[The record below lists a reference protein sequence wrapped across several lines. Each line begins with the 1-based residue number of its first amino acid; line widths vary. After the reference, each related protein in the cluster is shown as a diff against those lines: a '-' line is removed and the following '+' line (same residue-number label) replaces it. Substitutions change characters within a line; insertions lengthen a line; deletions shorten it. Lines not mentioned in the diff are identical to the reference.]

1 MYGSRQ
7 SPIEFSSKNLVNIV
21 IFRLQFSLTLDSDR
35 HLDPFT
41 SFTWGHSVSL
51 SQSRALEIFH
61 ILIKN
66 TRKGTGGSGVGHVN
80 WDLSGWDHLLLVKC
94 DVGRG
99 HLSLHKLLE
108 SDLYLSNV
116 VNFLSI
122 KYESFIMSLVQN
134 SVYAVLLR
142 ELFEKDLDW
151 HGLLPEL
158 LVGHQLEL
166 LSVEHKAEIVPIG
179 LLDGELSLGGLA
191 LVTSYSDVILL

>member
-7 SPIEFSSKNLVNIV
+7 SPIEFSSKNLVKIV
-21 IFRLQFSLTLDSDR
+21 ISRLQFSLTLDGDW
-35 HLDPFT
+35 HFDPLT
-41 SFTWGHSVSL
+41 SFARGHGVSL
-51 SQSRALEIFH
+51 CHRRALEAFH

-66 TRKGTGGSGVGHVN
+66 TRKGTGGSGVGHVDWHLSR
-80 WDLSGWDHLLLVKC
+80 WDDLLLVKC
-94 DVGRG
+94 DVGRS

-108 SDLYLSNV
+108 SNLDLSNF

-122 KYESFIMSLVQN
+122 KNESFIMSLVQN

-142 ELFEKDLDW
+142 ELLKEHLNG

-166 LSVEHKAEIVPIG
+166 LSVEHKTEVVPIG
-179 LLDGELSLGGLA
+179 LLD
-191 LVTSYSDVILL
+191 